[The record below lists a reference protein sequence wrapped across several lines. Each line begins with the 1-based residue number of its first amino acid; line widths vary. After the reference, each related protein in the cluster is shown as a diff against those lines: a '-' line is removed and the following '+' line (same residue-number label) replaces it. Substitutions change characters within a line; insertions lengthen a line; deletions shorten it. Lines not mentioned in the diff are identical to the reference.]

1 MTTETKQYVC
11 PRVNI
16 IDRPEDVV
24 LEAELPGVPK
34 NGVDIEVKDGE
45 LTIIGHRT
53 NGHQGRYCIAERPRA
68 DYRRVFALSDAIDTQ
83 RIDATMEAG
92 VLTLTLHKAEERKP
106 KRIEI
111 K

>member
-16 IDRPEDVV
+16 IDRADSVV

-34 NGVDIEVKDGE
+34 NGVDIEVNQGE
-45 LTIIGHRT
+45 LTITGHRK
-53 NGHQGRYCIAERPRA
+53 NGHQGRYCIAERPQA
-68 DYRRVFALSDAIDTQ
+68 DYRRVFAVSDAIDTEH
-83 RIDATMEAG
+83 IEATMEGG
-92 VLTLTLHKAEERKP
+92 VLTLTLHKTEERKP
-106 KRIEI
+106 RRIEI